1 MYAVVRTGGKQYKVQ
16 AGDVVQVGK
25 LEKDLGAEFDITDV
39 LAIGGDAQHIGTPLV
54 KNAKVTVVVTKQAR
68 TGKVIVFKKNRRH
81 GYRKFK
87 THKQDFTELF
97 VKAIVTPDGK
107 SVKSDENPLVVDV
120 AASRIARVE
129 QKVADHK
136 ARVSKDGSAD
146 AGEEKPVKK
155 SAAKK
160 AAPKKKVAKK
170 AAGKKGAAKKSGA
183 KKKAAKKTSKK

>member
-1 MYAVVRTGGKQYKVQ
+1 MYAVIRTGGKQYKVQ

-25 LEKDLGAEFDITDV
+25 LEKDLGAEFDLTDV

-81 GYRKFK
+81 GYRKFQ

-107 SVKSDENPLVVDV
+107 SVKSDETPNVVDV
-120 AASRIARVE
+120 AAARIARVE
-129 QKVADHK
+129 QKIADHK
-136 ARVSKDGSAD
+136 ARVSKDGSTD
-146 AGEEKPVKK
+146 AGEEKA
-155 SAAKK
+155 AAKK